1 MHVPSL
7 ISAEESEEIGVEHLL
22 RSTTSSLLSSTNDS
36 LSTRVT
42 AQLSALKGLHSR
54 LIDIRDYL
62 GLVLQGKMNVNHQIL
77 YNLQDVFNL
86 LPAGMGEGKEG
97 EQGEG
102 EKSFRVQTNDQMVVV
117 YLSSLIRAVIALHN
131 LSVPACN
138 LARHLSASLTQ
149 SFRLRSIRVDNKLIN
164 SRAESDPTD
173 EATAAPAAITDGKDK
188 DKKDGAEV
196 KKEDKKP

>member
-22 RSTTSSLLSSTNDS
+22 RSTTSSLLSSSTTNPS

-62 GLVLQGKMNVNHQIL
+62 GLVLQGKMTVNHQIL

-131 LSVPACN
+131 L
-138 LARHLSASLTQ
+138 
-149 SFRLRSIRVDNKLIN
+149 
-164 SRAESDPTD
+164 
-173 EATAAPAAITDGKDK
+173 
-188 DKKDGAEV
+188 
-196 KKEDKKP
+196 

>member
-62 GLVLQGKMNVNHQIL
+62 SLVLQGKMNVNHQIL

-86 LPAGMGEGKEG
+86 LPAGMGEGKDG
-97 EQGEG
+97 EQGDA

-131 LSVPACN
+131 LSVHQCMPTISRLASRVADCCLVSPYVFLQGGQQVDQLAC
-138 LARHLSASLTQ
+138 
-149 SFRLRSIRVDNKLIN
+149 RV
-164 SRAESDPTD
+164 
-173 EATAAPAAITDGKDK
+173 
-188 DKKDGAEV
+188 
-196 KKEDKKP
+196 